1 MDSNN
6 SVEHFVTL
14 FDSNYLP
21 MGLALYE
28 SLTTHGRPFH
38 LWILCMNELVEQ
50 QLEKISL
57 LHVTLIPLRE
67 VETRELLDVK
77 PGRSRG
83 EYCWTMTPFTFRA
96 VFDRNADVERVTYLD
111 SDLFFFASPR
121 VLIREL
127 EEAGKHVLI
136 TEHAYAPE
144 YNEWT
149 PLSGRFCVQFLTF
162 RRTAEAKK
170 VMDWWQGK
178 CLEWCFARHEEGKF
192 GDQKYL
198 DFWPELFADE
208 VHIVRQTEKTLA
220 PWNVDHLERTSGA
233 RLAPV
238 FFHFHGLKLVGL
250 RRARLCDNYRIGSE
264 GLRLYGFYAEALGR
278 CIDAL
283 QAFGIP
289 VPYRRERFSP
299 MGMMRSVLN
308 RTPRFMKIPPV
319 LPYKKWIKMENR
331 GK

>member
-1 MDSNN
+1 MSSDNKP
-6 SVEHFVTL
+6 EHFVTL

-21 MGLALYE
+21 MGMALHD
-28 SLTTHGRPFH
+28 SLMAHGQPFH
-38 LWILCMNELVEQ
+38 LWVVCMDELAEK
-50 QLEKISL
+50 QLDKIALS
-57 LHVTLIPLRE
+57 HVTLLPLRE
-67 VETRELLDVK
+67 VETGELLEVK

-83 EYCWTMTPFTFRA
+83 EYCWTMTPFTFQA
-96 VFDRNADVERVTYLD
+96 VFDRDAGVERVTYLD

-121 VLIREL
+121 VLLREL
-127 EEAGKHVLI
+127 DEAGKHVLI

-144 YNEWT
+144 YDEWMA
-149 PLSGRFCVQFLTF
+149 LSGRFCVQFLTF

-170 VMDWWQGK
+170 VMDWWRQK
-178 CLEWCFARHEEGKF
+178 CLEWCFARNEEGKF

-198 DFWPELFADE
+198 DVWPELFADE

-220 PWNVDHLERTSGA
+220 PWNVYHRERTSGA

-250 RRARLCDNYRIGSE
+250 RRARLCDNYRIGTQ
-264 GLRLYGFYAEALGR
+264 GLRLYGSYAEALGR

-283 QAFGIP
+283 QALGMP

-299 MGMMRSVLN
+299 MGMIRSALN
-308 RTPRFMKIPPV
+308 RTPRFMKIPAV
-319 LPYKKWIKMENR
+319 LPARR
-331 GK
+331 GGN